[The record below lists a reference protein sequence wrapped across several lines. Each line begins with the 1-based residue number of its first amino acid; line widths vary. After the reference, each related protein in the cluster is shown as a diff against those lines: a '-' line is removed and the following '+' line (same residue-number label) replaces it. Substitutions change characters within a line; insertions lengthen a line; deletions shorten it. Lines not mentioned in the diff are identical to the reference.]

1 MDGWAMRCED
11 RLRDRGLQLQRR
23 MSTEVAVGLIGISTD
38 SILSTA
44 VQIRLEERASR
55 KRKSQ
60 NVKLS
65 EYELSSI
72 IIAEFNVCNY
82 L

>member
-11 RLRDRGLQLQRR
+11 RLRDRGLRLQRR
-23 MSTEVAVGLIGISTD
+23 MSTEVVVGLIGISTD

-44 VQIRLEERASR
+44 VQIRLEEGASR

-65 EYELSSI
+65 EYESSSI
-72 IIAEFNVCNY
+72 IIAEGNVCNY